1 MKWNKGSKFI
11 EVTELPGYKH
21 KVLFVG
27 KSNHCW
33 KVGSFIS
40 DICAEEF
47 ESYLNEFLGQGEES
61 GGIDTLEQY

>member
-1 MKWNKGSKFI
+1 MIWRKGNKYI
-11 EVTELPGYKH
+11 EVTELPGIKH
-21 KVLFVG
+21 KCLLVG
-27 KSNHCW
+27 KGNHVW

-47 ESYLNEFLGQGEES
+47 EKYLDEFLGIGEES